1 MTGAEYVAKF
11 LKAIGVQNVYLVQGG
26 ACAFM
31 VDAVDR
37 EDGIGYVCFQHEQAA
52 AMAADAIWRTNRR
65 LGATFST
72 SGPGASNLITG
83 IACGYYDSIPSLHI
97 TGQVNGKEVAQYN
110 GAKVRQAGFQQ
121 MDIVTMVKPVCNYA
135 EHVKDI
141 HTLKRILKNA
151 ADAMFSGRM
160 GPVVV
165 DIPMDV
171 QTEQLDD
178 DELLLPASMSP
189 IIETQKINDAAS
201 KITEFLKGAERPL
214 VVFGAGAELA
224 GVEKN
229 LEEWL
234 RTTDIPFVASWS
246 ALNSFSHDMQNYCG
260 HFGVYGN
267 RGGNYVIQNADRI
280 LVLGSRLDN
289 RQRSGNPNTF
299 APQAKFLVLDIDEE
313 ELKKYPSPQYEGVI
327 LDFSFLPNVIKQ
339 VTTEPVKTEWRDYT
353 QEMRNKFLNVDISV
367 GAQEVGSLNPYTF
380 LQRLNQIASDKAI
393 FVTDAGANHAW
404 TYQIFNRKGEQKLI
418 TSSGHYSMGYSLPAA
433 IGARMMNMDKDVYS
447 INGDGGIQMNLQEL
461 QTLVEY
467 DLDVKV
473 IVFNNHGLGMIRQF
487 QDTYMKGNHAATGNG
502 RGPGRP
508 NFEKIAF
515 AYGMNYLRIWDVN
528 QLTPLHLMTG
538 KTLIEVM
545 VSDKVLIEPKL
556 EAGRPIN
563 DQFPY
568 VTNED
573 YASNNRYVEYKR

>member
-37 EDGIGYVCFQHEQAA
+37 EQGIGYVCFQHEQAA
-52 AMAADAIWRTNRR
+52 AMAADAIWRTNRK

-83 IACGYYDSIPSLHI
+83 IACGYYDSIPSIHI

-121 MDIVTMVKPVCNYA
+121 MDIVSMVKPVCNYA

-141 HTLKRILKNA
+141 RDLKQILKDA
-151 ADAMFSGRM
+151 AQAMFNGRM

-171 QTEQLDD
+171 QTEQLDN
-178 DELLLPASMSP
+178 DELLLPPGVSP
-189 IIETQKINDAAS
+189 VIETSRISDAAT
-201 KITEFLKGAERPL
+201 KITEFFKDAERPL

-224 GVEKN
+224 GVDKE
-229 LEEWL
+229 LEQWL
-234 RTTDIPFVASWS
+234 FNTDIPFVASWS
-246 ALNSFSHDMQNYCG
+246 ALNSFNHDMKNYCG

-299 APQAKFLVLDIDEE
+299 GPKAKFLVLDIDEE
-313 ELKKYPSPQYEGVI
+313 ELKKYPSPQYDGVV
-327 LDFSFLPNVIKQ
+327 LDFAFLPSVLQQ
-339 VTTEPVKTEWRDYT
+339 VKVEPVKSEWREYVRDIRDEYL
-353 QEMRNKFLNVDISV
+353 NKDISV
-367 GAQEVGSLNPYTF
+367 GAEQVGSLNPYTF
-380 LQRLNQIASDKAI
+380 IQKLNQLATDKAI

-404 TYQIFNRKGEQKLI
+404 TYQIFKRKGEQKLI
-418 TSSGHYSMGYSLPAA
+418 TSSGHYSMGYALPAA
-433 IGARMMNMDKDVYS
+433 IGARMMNEDKDVYC
-447 INGDGGIQMNLQEL
+447 INGDGGIQMNIQEL
-461 QTLVEY
+461 QTLIEY

-473 IVFNNHGLGMIRQF
+473 IVFNNRGLGMIRQF
-487 QDTYMKGNHAATGNG
+487 QDTYMKGNHAATGDG

-508 NFEKIAF
+508 NFEKIAY
-515 AYGMNYLRIWDVN
+515 AYGMNYVRIWDVD
-528 QLTPLHLMTG
+528 QLNSLHLVSG
-538 KTLIEVM
+538 KILIEVI

-568 VTNED
+568 VTDAE
-573 YASNNRYVEYKR
+573 YVENNRFVEYNR

>member
-11 LKAIGVQNVYLVQGG
+11 LAAIGVQNVYLVQGG

-37 EDGIGYVCFQHEQAA
+37 EPGIGYVCFQHEQAA
-52 AMAADAIWRTNRR
+52 AMAADAIWRTNRK

-83 IACGYYDSIPSLHI
+83 IACGYYDSIPSIHI

-110 GAKVRQAGFQQ
+110 GANVRQAGFQQ

-151 ADAMFSGRM
+151 ADAMFKGRM

-178 DELLLPASMSP
+178 DTLLLPADLNP
-189 IIETQKINDAAS
+189 LIETSKVFNTAT
-201 KITEFLKGAERPL
+201 KITEFFKDAERPL

-224 GVEKN
+224 HVEKE
-229 LEEWL
+229 LEQWL

-246 ALNSFSHDMQNYCG
+246 ALNSFNHDMENYCG

-299 APQAKFLVLDIDEE
+299 GPKAKFLVLDIDEE
-313 ELKKYPSPQYEGVI
+313 ELKKYPSPQYDGVV
-327 LDFSFLPNVIKQ
+327 LDFAFLPPVLQQ
-339 VTTEPVKTEWRDYT
+339 VKTEPVKTEWREYVKK
-353 QEMRNKFLNVDISV
+353 MRDAYLNVDISV
-367 GAQEVGSLNPYTF
+367 GAEEANSLNPYQF
-380 LQRLNQIASDKAI
+380 IQRLNQLASDKAI

-404 TYQIFNRKGEQKLI
+404 TYQIFKRKGEQKLI
-418 TSSGHYSMGYSLPAA
+418 TSSGHYSMGYALPAA
-433 IGARMMNMDKDVYS
+433 IGARIMNPDKDVYC

-461 QTLVEY
+461 QTLIEY

-473 IVFNNHGLGMIRQF
+473 IVFNNRGLGMIRQF
-487 QDTYMKGNHAATGNG
+487 QDTYMKGNHAATGDG

-515 AYGMNYLRIWDVN
+515 AYGMNYVRVLDIN
-528 QLTPLHLMTG
+528 HLTPFHLVTG
-538 KTLIEVM
+538 KVLIEVV

-573 YASNNRYVEYKR
+573 YVKNNRFIEYSR

>member
-37 EDGIGYVCFQHEQAA
+37 EQGIGYVCFQHEQAA
-52 AMAADAIWRTNRR
+52 AMAADAIWRTNRK

-83 IACGYYDSIPSLHI
+83 IACGYYDSIPSIHI

-121 MDIVTMVKPVCNYA
+121 MDIVSMVKPVCNYA

-141 HTLKRILKNA
+141 RDLKQILKEA
-151 ADAMFSGRM
+151 AQAMFNGRM

-178 DELLLPASMSP
+178 DELLLPPGVSP
-189 IIETQKINDAAS
+189 VIETIKISDAAT
-201 KITEFLKGAERPL
+201 KITEFFKDAERPL

-224 GVEKN
+224 GVDKE
-229 LEEWL
+229 LEQWL
-234 RTTDIPFVASWS
+234 FNTDIPFVASWS
-246 ALNSFSHDMQNYCG
+246 ALNSFNHDMKNYCG

-299 APQAKFLVLDIDEE
+299 GPKAKFLVLDIDEE
-313 ELKKYPSPQYEGVI
+313 ELKKYPSPQYDGVV
-327 LDFSFLPNVIKQ
+327 LDFAFLPSVLQQ
-339 VTTEPVKTEWRDYT
+339 VKVEPVKSEWREYVRDIRDEYL
-353 QEMRNKFLNVDISV
+353 NKDISV
-367 GAQEVGSLNPYTF
+367 GAEQVGSLNPYTF
-380 LQRLNQIASDKAI
+380 IQKLNQLATDKAI

-404 TYQIFNRKGEQKLI
+404 TYQIFKRKGEQKLI
-418 TSSGHYSMGYSLPAA
+418 TSSGHYSMGYALPAA
-433 IGARMMNMDKDVYS
+433 IGARMMNEDKDVYC
-447 INGDGGIQMNLQEL
+447 INGDGGIQMNIQEL
-461 QTLVEY
+461 QTLIEY

-473 IVFNNHGLGMIRQF
+473 IVFNNRGLGMIRQF
-487 QDTYMKGNHAATGNG
+487 QDTYMKGNHAATGDG

-508 NFEKIAF
+508 NFEKIAY
-515 AYGMNYLRIWDVN
+515 AYGMNYVRIWDVD
-528 QLTPLHLMTG
+528 QLNSLHLVSG
-538 KTLIEVM
+538 KILIEVI

-568 VTNED
+568 VTDAE
-573 YASNNRYVEYKR
+573 YVENNRFVEYNR

>member
-52 AMAADAIWRTNRR
+52 AMAADAIWRTNRS

-83 IACGYYDSIPSLHI
+83 IACGYYDSIPSIHI

-121 MDIVTMVKPVCNYA
+121 MDIVTMIKPVCNYA

-151 ADAMFSGRM
+151 ADAMFNGRM

-171 QTEQLDD
+171 QTEELDD
-178 DELLLPASMSP
+178 DELLLPASISP
-189 IIETQKINDAAS
+189 VIETQKINDAAS
-201 KITEFLKGAERPL
+201 KITEFLRGAERPL

-246 ALNSFSHDMQNYCG
+246 ALNSFNHDMQNYCG

-313 ELKKYPSPQYEGVI
+313 ELKKYPSPQYEGVV
-327 LDFSFLPNVIKQ
+327 LDFSFLPNVITQ
-339 VTTEPVKTEWRDYT
+339 VTTEPVKPEWRDYT

-404 TYQIFNRKGEQKLI
+404 TYQIFNRKGEQKLT

-461 QTLVEY
+461 QTLIEY

-515 AYGMNYLRIWDVN
+515 AYGMNYLRVTDVN
-528 QLTPLHLMTG
+528 QLTPFHLVTG
-538 KTLIEVM
+538 KILIEVM

-573 YASNNRYVEYKR
+573 YVNNNRYVEYKR